1 MRWEEK
7 KGRVG
12 LMGRVR
18 KMDKIDGSKLKTKKK
33 TGVEPNEGQK
43 TQAEPHPMLDN
54 VRRTYLAFT
63 YL

>member
-1 MRWEEK
+1 
-7 KGRVG
+7 
-12 LMGRVR
+12 MGRVR
-18 KMDKIDGSKLKTKKK
+18 KMDKIDGSKLKTKKKK

>member
-1 MRWEEK
+1 
-7 KGRVG
+7 
-12 LMGRVR
+12 MGR
-18 KMDKIDGSKLKTKKK
+18 KEGPSWSDGKGEKDGQDRREQTENKKK